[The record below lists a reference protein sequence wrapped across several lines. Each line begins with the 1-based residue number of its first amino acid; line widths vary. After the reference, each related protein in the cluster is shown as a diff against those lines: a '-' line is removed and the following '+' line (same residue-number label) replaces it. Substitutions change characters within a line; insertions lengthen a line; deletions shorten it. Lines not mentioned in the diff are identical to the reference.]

1 MKRKGVLFLFLLILV
16 FLVLVAWWRAPLK
29 GIGWSKQTLYVGIL
43 NIWHGASTD
52 DKAHALWIDDDSS
65 EGVFV
70 VKQIADELGIQPAF
84 AVIADRMK
92 PEVADSLAS
101 WQRQGAGIVLH
112 GLRHERWKEWS
123 EAQIE
128 DDIQKSYHRL
138 NEQGFDTARILKLVI
153 PPHGCNTSN
162 IRKVIKRQGCQMISG
177 ANLVNPD
184 RHVFQLGRIG
194 ITPKTDTVA
203 MRQLLQ
209 KAYQRKMF
217 VIFGTHSSIPSWF
230 SEEKTREVLKIAKET
245 GFDFNISE

>member
-1 MKRKGVLFLFLLILV
+1 
-16 FLVLVAWWRAPLK
+16 
-29 GIGWSKQTLYVGIL
+29 
-43 NIWHGASTD
+43 
-52 DKAHALWIDDDSS
+52 
-65 EGVFV
+65 
-70 VKQIADELGIQPAF
+70 
-84 AVIADRMK
+84 MK

-101 WQRQGAGIVLH
+101 WQRRGAGIVLH
-112 GLRHERWKEWS
+112 GLRHERWKKWS

-162 IRKVIKRQGCQMISG
+162 IRKVIMRQGCQMISG

-230 SEEKTREVLKIAKET
+230 SEEKTREVLIIAKET